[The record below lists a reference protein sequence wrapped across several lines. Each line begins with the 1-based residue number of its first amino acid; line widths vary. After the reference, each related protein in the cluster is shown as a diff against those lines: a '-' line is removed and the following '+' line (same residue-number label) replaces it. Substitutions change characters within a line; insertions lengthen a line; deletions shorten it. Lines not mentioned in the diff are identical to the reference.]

1 MRERRKEKQTKLH
14 LPRVTSRGIESIPR
28 KDLRAKEAKIS
39 TKIGELIWL
48 GTNKRRT
55 KKEEGDLP
63 PFEVANWKKSSRP
76 PPSPPLLFLL
86 QLFFARL
93 SSTRRWLDV
102 DKRSRW
108 PPPDRYKTVVIDLH
122 GKQEVAKRTRLFQPS
137 PSIEKS
143 NVQIDAELSISNLV
157 SLPFLLWAFH
167 VKGGWRR
174 RRRVIK
180 KLAFAD
186 IESITV
192 FRSRSVLTVFLLQ
205 LTLRDF
211 LERFLAEFFFF
222 FFFLFEG
229 TLRSTREI
237 KELRIIVF
245 GKFDC

>member
-14 LPRVTSRGIESIPR
+14 LPRVTSRPIESIPR

-76 PPSPPLLFLL
+76 PPSLPLLFLL

-157 SLPFLLWAFH
+157 PLPFLLWAFH
-167 VKGGWRR
+167 VKGGWRRR

-222 FFFLFEG
+222 FFSF
-229 TLRSTREI
+229 SRELCEVHVRL
-237 KELRIIVF
+237 KN
-245 GKFDC
+245 

>member
-14 LPRVTSRGIESIPR
+14 LPRVTSRPIESIPR

-76 PPSPPLLFLL
+76 PPSLPLLFLL

-108 PPPDRYKTVVIDLH
+108 PLPDRYKTVVIDLH

-157 SLPFLLWAFH
+157 PLPFLLWAFH

-211 LERFLAEFFFF
+211 LESFWPNSF

-229 TLRSTREI
+229 TLRSTRGI

>member
-14 LPRVTSRGIESIPR
+14 LPRVTSRPIESIPR

-63 PFEVANWKKSSRP
+63 PFEVANWKKNSRP

-157 SLPFLLWAFH
+157 PLPFLLWAFH

-211 LERFLAEFFFF
+211 LESFWPNSF

-229 TLRSTREI
+229 TLRSTRGI

>member
-14 LPRVTSRGIESIPR
+14 LPRVTSRPIESIPR

-157 SLPFLLWAFH
+157 PLPFLLWAFH

-174 RRRVIK
+174 RRRLLKNWPLRI
-180 KLAFAD
+180 
-186 IESITV
+186 
-192 FRSRSVLTVFLLQ
+192 SRVSRFFGLVPTVLTVFLLQ

-211 LERFLAEFFFF
+211 LERFLAEFFSFF
-222 FFFLFEG
+222 PFRGNFAKY
-229 TLRSTREI
+229 TW
-237 KELRIIVF
+237 
-245 GKFDC
+245 D

>member
-14 LPRVTSRGIESIPR
+14 LPRVTSRPIESIPR

-76 PPSPPLLFLL
+76 PPSLPLLFLL

-157 SLPFLLWAFH
+157 PLPFLLWAFH

-211 LERFLAEFFFF
+211 LESFWPNSF

-229 TLRSTREI
+229 TLRSTRGI

>member
-14 LPRVTSRGIESIPR
+14 LPRVTSRPIESIPR

-63 PFEVANWKKSSRP
+63 PFEVANWKKNSRP

-108 PPPDRYKTVVIDLH
+108 PLPDRYKTVVIDLH

-157 SLPFLLWAFH
+157 P
-167 VKGGWRR
+167 
-174 RRRVIK
+174 
-180 KLAFAD
+180 
-186 IESITV
+186 
-192 FRSRSVLTVFLLQ
+192 SRSSF
-205 LTLRDF
+205 
-211 LERFLAEFFFF
+211 E
-222 FFFLFEG
+222 LF
-229 TLRSTREI
+229 T
-237 KELRIIVF
+237 
-245 GKFDC
+245 

>member
-157 SLPFLLWAFH
+157 PLPFLLWAFH

-192 FRSRSVLTVFLLQ
+192 FRSRSHGSHGFLVAINFKRFFREVFGRVL
-205 LTLRDF
+205 
-211 LERFLAEFFFF
+211 FFFSF
-222 FFFLFEG
+222 
-229 TLRSTREI
+229 SRELCEVHVRL
-237 KELRIIVF
+237 KN
-245 GKFDC
+245 

>member
-14 LPRVTSRGIESIPR
+14 LPRVTSRPIESIPR

-157 SLPFLLWAFH
+157 PLPFLLWAFH
-167 VKGGWRR
+167 VKGGWRRR

-211 LERFLAEFFFF
+211 LESFWPNSF

-229 TLRSTREI
+229 TLRSTRGI